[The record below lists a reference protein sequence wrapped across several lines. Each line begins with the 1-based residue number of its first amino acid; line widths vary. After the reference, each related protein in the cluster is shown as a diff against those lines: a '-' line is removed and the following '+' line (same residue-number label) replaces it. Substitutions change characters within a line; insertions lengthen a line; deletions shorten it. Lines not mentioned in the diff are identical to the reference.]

1 MEKIKIEQKCSRQLS
16 ARPGGPRLDLKHY
29 LNRPAEHLQKYPV
42 LLDAAERETEMS
54 NPDGDYLREARDVIL
69 DLQNVAQLQT
79 FQSAMSKGSTSKW
92 EWHNLVSLDKKQ
104 GFTKEEINRQS

>member
-1 MEKIKIEQKCSRQLS
+1 
-16 ARPGGPRLDLKHY
+16 
-29 LNRPAEHLQKYPV
+29 
-42 LLDAAERETEMS
+42 MS
-54 NPDGDYLREARDVIL
+54 NPDGDYLREAIDVIR

-92 EWHNLVSLDKKQ
+92 EWHNLVSLDKRQ